1 MPKQLLTGDRL
12 PKILMIGVKSR
23 SILIYGKIL
32 DVVVAALI
40 FLMLLTL
47 VGAVIGLVFDFMDA
61 VNSLRSTA
69 STPLSLSHKLVD
81 GAVQTLVTDVL
92 SVFVLIE
99 LFHTFTDYLEFHR
112 IRLRVLTEVGISFV
126 LRDIFIGLYNNN
138 MNWTEIV
145 ALSVLL
151 AVLVT
156 ARIAAVQ
163 FHPSDDSIE

>member
-1 MPKQLLTGDRL
+1 MPEQQPRGNSPLEIPRA
-12 PKILMIGVKSR
+12 GVKNR
-23 SILIYGKIL
+23 SLLAYRKIL
-32 DVVVAALI
+32 DVIVAALI
-40 FLMLLTL
+40 FVMLLTL
-47 VGAVIGLVFDFMDA
+47 MGAVVGLVFDFVA
-61 VNSLRSTA
+61 AANALRSTV

-81 GAVQTLVTDVL
+81 GVVQTLVTDVL

-112 IRLRVLTEVGISFV
+112 IRLRVLAEVGISFV

-138 MNWTEIV
+138 MNWTEIL
-145 ALSVLL
+145 ALSALL

-163 FHPSDDSIE
+163 FQSLDNE